1 MTSTAPATPIRVAA
15 LVGSVRA
22 GSVNR
27 RLAELLRDRAP
38 EGVEVQIVEGLGD
51 LPFYDDDVDAAGAPA
66 AVERVREA
74 IAAADRVL
82 FVTPEYNGR
91 MPAVLANV
99 IDWGSRP
106 YAAGALKGKPVA
118 VVGASFGRFG
128 GVWAHDE
135 ARKSVGIAGGV
146 ALEKGLSATPTSPDL
161 SGDEQL
167 VSDALAVLTELVAHE
182 GETVAA

>member
-1 MTSTAPATPIRVAA
+1 MTSTPVRVLA
-15 LVGSVRA
+15 LVGSVRT

-27 RLAELLRDRAP
+27 RLAERLRDEAP
-38 EGVEVQIVEGLGD
+38 EGVEVQIAEGLAD
-51 LPFYDDDVDAAGAPA
+51 LPFYDDDVDAAGAPE
-66 AVERVREA
+66 AVARVREQ
-74 IAAADRVL
+74 IAAADRIL

-118 VVGASFGRFG
+118 VVGASFGQYG

-146 ALEKGLSATPTSPDL
+146 ALPKGLSATPTSPDL
-161 SGDEQL
+161 STDGQL
-167 VSDALAVLTELVAHE
+167 VADALVVLQDLVAHDDS
-182 GETVAA
+182 VAA